1 MPAPTRTV
9 LVTGTSTGIGR
20 ATVEL
25 LVQQGYRVFAGVRML
40 DGADPPP
47 AGAEQVLLDV
57 TNLDHV
63 AAVVD
68 RLRSA
73 CPDGLY
79 ALVNNAGMA
88 APQATELADLDEL
101 RALFEVNAIAP
112 LRLIQ
117 QCLPLIRTGRGRIVT
132 VTSMNGIMSL
142 PSVGAYSASK
152 FAMEALSDALRVEL
166 LPWRIPVSVIRP
178 GQIRTPIFD
187 KAIADLE
194 QRAAEMPPELA
205 PGYDKLLASA
215 LTFARYGSRNGR
227 PPEAVARV
235 VLKILRARWP
245 RARYYVGL
253 DVRGMR
259 LLQMLFIPSL
269 FDQIQARTMGIHRR
283 VEKK

>member
-1 MPAPTRTV
+1 MSDNSRAV

-20 ATVEL
+20 ATAQL
-25 LVQQGYRVFAGVRML
+25 LVRQGYRVFAGARNL
-40 DGADPPP
+40 EGDHAPPE
-47 AGAEQVLLDV
+47 GAEPLLLDV
-57 TNLDHV
+57 TNPDHV
-63 AAVVD
+63 AAAVD
-68 RLRSA
+68 RLRAA

-101 RALFEVNAIAP
+101 RALFEVNAVAP

-117 QCLPLIRTGRGRIVT
+117 QCLPLIRAGGGRIVT

-166 LPWRIPVSVIRP
+166 LPWRIPVSTVRP
-178 GQIRTPIFD
+178 GQISTPIFD
-187 KAIADLE
+187 KAIANLE
-194 QRAAEMPPELA
+194 ERAANMPPNLA
-205 PGYDKLLASA
+205 TGYSRLMTSA
-215 LTFARYGSRNGR
+215 LAFARFGRRNGR
-227 PPEAVARV
+227 PPEAVART

-259 LLQMLFIPSL
+259 FLQMVFIPSL

-283 VEKK
+283 LEN